1 MTRTIRILLLVE
13 AATFVLASLIHSGW
27 LVAGDQHHQA
37 RIAEGVI
44 AAVLLVAVVV
54 SWIHPAW
61 TRRTG
66 LVGQGFALLGTL
78 VGVFTIAVGV
88 GPRTVPDVV
97 YHVGIIVVLA
107 LGLRVTARWRPAKP
121 GSGGGEDERSTR

>member
-1 MTRTIRILLLVE
+1 MGTIRILMLVE

-27 LVAGDQHHQA
+27 LVAGYQHHQA

-44 AAVLLVAVVV
+44 AVVLLAAVVV
-54 SWIHPAW
+54 SWIRPAW

-78 VGVFTIAVGV
+78 VGVFTIVVGV

-97 YHVGIIVVLA
+97 YHVGILVVLA
-107 LGLRVTARWRPAKP
+107 LGLRMTARWHTDEP
-121 GSGGGEDERSTR
+121 G